1 MYKKCILS
9 TLSLSYQLTSYLSI
23 VFQLN
28 YTLSAMP
35 RISSQIRLYRC
46 QLQKRICKIVAE
58 RLEIPFY
65 YKEMT
70 ALAAQESGLD
80 KEFISNLNAN
90 PPTLMHDFLMHDLY
104 LSTNV
109 IQQAVIA
116 QDKVIRKIAEPG
128 ETGRIMNCL

>member
-1 MYKKCILS
+1 
-9 TLSLSYQLTSYLSI
+9 
-23 VFQLN
+23 
-28 YTLSAMP
+28 MP

-90 PPTLMHDFLMHDLY
+90 PPTLMHDLY